1 MSDGHTDEPGSGQVQ
16 QAMPAGDAQRP
27 LRVVMVSKALVVGA
41 YQRKCEEIARLGVD
55 LTVFTPPAWTDSRG
69 AQPAEALHTEGYTLR
84 ALPAR
89 LVGSFHLHH
98 YPTLGRELAQI
109 RPDVLHMDE
118 EPYNYATWRGLRA
131 ARRLGTGATFFTWQN
146 IERAY
151 PFPFRAFE
159 RACYAMTLIA
169 LAGNRDAAEVL
180 RAKGY
185 TGEIEVFPQFGVDPE
200 IFRPTPAAERRG
212 PLRFGYVGG
221 LLPEKGIDLLLRAC
235 AGLPGGWELEIVG
248 EGSERVALERL
259 AATLG
264 IGGRVRFAGKINSAA
279 MPGVYHRLDVLA
291 LPSRTL
297 PNWKEQ
303 FGRVLIEAMASGV
316 PVVGSDSGEIPH
328 VIGDAGLLFA
338 EDDAAA
344 LRAHLACLLE
354 SPETRDR
361 YAAAGRRRV
370 LERFTMREIA
380 ARTVA
385 VYARLAGRAPA
396 P

>member
-1 MSDGHTDEPGSGQVQ
+1 MSDGQHGAHGGE
-16 QAMPAGDAQRP
+16 QRP

-55 LTVFTPPAWTDSRG
+55 LTVFTPPAWRDSRG
-69 AQPAEALHTEGYTLR
+69 VQPAEALHTQGYTLR
-84 ALPAR
+84 TLPAR
-89 LVGSFHLHH
+89 LVGNFHLHY
-98 YPTLGRELAQI
+98 YPTLARELRRL

-131 ARRLGTGATFFTWQN
+131 ARRLGIGATFFTWQN
-146 IERAY
+146 LRRAY

-159 RACYAMTLIA
+159 RACYAMAPIA

-185 TGEIEVFPQFGVDPE
+185 RGAIEVFPQFGVDPD
-200 IFRPTPAAERRG
+200 IFRPLPSGYDG
-212 PLRFGYVGG
+212 PLRIGYVGG
-221 LLPEKGIDLLLRAC
+221 LLPEKGADLLLLAC
-235 AGLPGGWELEIVG
+235 AGLPGGWTIELVG
-248 EGSERVALERL
+248 EGSERAELEAL
-259 AATLG
+259 AGSLG
-264 IGGRVRFAGKINSAA
+264 IRERVRFTGKLSSAE
-279 MPGVYHRLDVLA
+279 MPGVYRRLDVLV

-316 PVVGSDSGEIPH
+316 PVIGSDSGEIPH
-328 VIGDAGLLFA
+328 VIGDAGLVFP
-338 EDDAAA
+338 EDDTAA
-344 LRAHLACLLE
+344 LRAHLASLQQ
-354 SPETRDR
+354 SPETRAQ
-361 YAAAGRRRV
+361 YVEAGRQRV
-370 LERFTMREIA
+370 LERFTMQEIA

-385 VYARLAGRAPA
+385 VYARLAGRADPPA